1 MTNTDLNGRHLSG
14 GRGVVCEGWYVVTV
28 TDLNGRPLPSKMW
41 DGGGG

>member
-1 MTNTDLNGRHLSG
+1 MVGACLGE
-14 GRGVVCEGWYVVTV
+14 EGWYVVIV